1 MLKLL
6 EKQLTDFAVF
16 INEEI
21 DKIVLF
27 LIYLKNTYLYLY
39 VFVYKIKA
47 KIIFFNNINLVL

>member
-16 INEEI
+16 INEKI

-39 VFVYKIKA
+39 VFVYKIRA
-47 KIIFFNNINLVL
+47 KITFFNNINLVL